1 MSNSIIMY
9 KTSYN
14 FIQYVY
20 TFKYIFNFLQVILS
34 LKMEKNLIIINNNL
48 YCSILLI

>member
-20 TFKYIFNFLQVILS
+20 TFKYIFNFFTGNIK
-34 LKMEKNLIIINNNL
+34 LKNEKNLIIINNNL